1 MVSVLATDVIVYM
14 YISSDRTF
22 VTNHIGHVMVNALAP
37 GVIDHTTDYKI
48 HKMPSESE
56 GYNATKILLPM
67 LKCYLNCG
75 FHELFRVYKE
85 KLTYIF
91 EWKSVMEIH

>member
-22 VTNHIGHVMVNALAP
+22 VTNHIGHVMVSALAP
-37 GVIDHTTDYKI
+37 DKI
-48 HKMPSESE
+48 HKMPSETE